1 MTKRAVYPGSFDPA
15 TTGHLDII
23 ARAVSVVD
31 SIVIGVAIDN
41 EKNSLL
47 SVEKRV
53 LLLKVAV
60 AKLDN
65 SQNIEVVAFSGLLVD
80 FARTQNAN
88 VIVRGLRAVSD
99 FEFEF
104 QMAAMNRKL
113 AEDIETIFLMAGDS
127 QQFVSSRFVKEINR
141 LGGNVSQFVDVET
154 YNALQEKE

>member
-53 LLLKVAV
+53 ALLKVAV

>member
-23 ARAVSVVD
+23 ARAVGVVD
-31 SIVIGVAIDN
+31 SLIIGVAIDN

-53 LLLKVAV
+53 SLLKIAV

-65 SQNIEVVAFSGLLVD
+65 SQNIEVVAFSGLLID

-141 LGGNVSQFVDVET
+141 LGGDVSQFVDAET
-154 YNALQEKE
+154 HNALQEKE

>member
-23 ARAVSVVD
+23 ARAVGVVD
-31 SIVIGVAIDN
+31 SLIIGVAIDN

-53 LLLKVAV
+53 SLLKIAV

-65 SQNIEVVAFSGLLVD
+65 SQNIEVVAFSGLLID
-80 FARTQNAN
+80 FTRTQNAN

-141 LGGNVSQFVDVET
+141 LGGDVSQFVDAET
-154 YNALQEKE
+154 HNALQEKE